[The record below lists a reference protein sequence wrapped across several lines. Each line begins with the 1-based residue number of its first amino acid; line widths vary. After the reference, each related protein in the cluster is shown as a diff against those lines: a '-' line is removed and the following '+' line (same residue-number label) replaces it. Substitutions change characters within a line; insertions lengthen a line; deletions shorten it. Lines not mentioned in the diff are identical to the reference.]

1 MRTTSFFIALVICSF
16 SLAAGLPDAPVLNVS
31 VTGQQ
36 VTASWTSSSIPS
48 HYLLYYAPYPNQ
60 SPIYTLNMGQVNR
73 LSVSLSPG
81 DAYFVAVQSVAG
93 NTAGPISNIEHFT
106 VPTQLHKSWYQPK
119 VGVSWQIQL
128 TETVNP
134 NYAVE
139 LYDIDLFDSSKELIN
154 QLKTSGKKVICYFS
168 AGTYEN
174 WRDDQANFATKDL
187 GNPLAD
193 WPGEKWLD
201 IRSAQVFNI
210 MEARL
215 DLAVSK
221 GCDGVDPDNVNG
233 YTNASGFKLTANDQ
247 LLFNKNIAQAAH
259 ARGLAV
265 GLKNDLEQVDA
276 LVSDFDF
283 SVNEQCHEY
292 NECSAL
298 NQFITAQKPVLN
310 IEYATKYRSNSGR
323 QSLCQQA
330 LQAHFSTLILPL
342 ELNDQF
348 RSSC

>member
-1 MRTTSFFIALVICSF
+1 MHNTPLFVAIVMCSASFATFA
-16 SLAAGLPDAPVLNVS
+16 DAPVLNLNV
-31 VTGQQ
+31 VEHQ
-36 VTASWTSSSIPS
+36 VTATWSATSNAS
-48 HYLLYYAPYPNQ
+48 HYLLYYAPYPAKF
-60 SPIYTLNMGQVNR
+60 PISTLDVGQVNR
-73 LSVSLSPG
+73 LSVTLQPG
-81 DAYFVAVQSVAG
+81 DAYYVAVQGVMA
-93 NTAGPISNIEHFT
+93 NTTGPISNIEYFT
-106 VPTQLHKSWYQPK
+106 VPAQSTKTWYQPQ

-128 TETVNP
+128 TDTVNS

-139 LYDIDLFDSSKELIN
+139 LYDIDLFDSSKELIS
-154 QLKTSGKKVICYFS
+154 QLKNSGKKVICYFS

-174 WRDDQANFATKDL
+174 WRSDQANFSNNDL
-187 GNPLAD
+187 GSPLAD

-201 IRSAQVFNI
+201 IRSAKVFKI

-233 YTNASGFKLTANDQ
+233 YTNSTGFKLTANDQ

-259 ARGLAV
+259 VRGLAV

-276 LVSDFDF
+276 LVSYFDF
-283 SVNEQCHEY
+283 SLNEQCHEY

-310 IEYATKYRSNSGR
+310 IEYAAKYRSNSGR
-323 QSLCQQA
+323 QALCQQA
-330 LQAHFSTLILPL
+330 QLAKFSTLILPI